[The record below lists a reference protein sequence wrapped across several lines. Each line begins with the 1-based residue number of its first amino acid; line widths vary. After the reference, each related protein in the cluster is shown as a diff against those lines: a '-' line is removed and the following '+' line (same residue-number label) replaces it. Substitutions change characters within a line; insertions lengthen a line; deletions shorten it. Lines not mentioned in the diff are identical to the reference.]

1 MQTMKHFA
9 ETVSLETKGR
19 LDKTTG
25 LASVRYMRNEMRRF
39 YNACEQETCEVIPS
53 EVKEALS

>member
-9 ETVSLETKGR
+9 ETVSLGTEGR
-19 LDKTTG
+19 LDKMTG
-25 LASVRYMRNEMRRF
+25 LESVRYMRNKMRRF
-39 YNACEQETCEVIPS
+39 YNTCEQETCEVVPS